1 MNTYYL
7 YDEETK
13 EFDGVIIAEEQPA
26 NGTLIPI
33 PLGLYMP
40 IKFDETAQKWT
51 GLTKEE
57 WEQANP
63 SKDYKPSALQEIIM
77 QQAMTIAQMQNVMM
91 QQNKDI
97 AKLKG
102 VNA

>member
-7 YDEETK
+7 YDNETK
-13 EFDGVIIAEEQPA
+13 EFDGTILDNQQPA
-26 NGTLIPI
+26 NGTSVPI
-33 PLGLYMP
+33 PENLYTP

-57 WEQANP
+57 YEQANP
-63 SKDYKPSALQEIIM
+63 SEDFKPSALQEIVM
-77 QQAMTIAQMQNVMM
+77 QQAKTIAQMQQMLM
-91 QQNKDI
+91 QQSKDI

-102 VNA
+102 ANA